1 MLIARNT
8 MGFKFRKSIKILPGV
23 KVNITNKG
31 INSASIGKQ
40 GASINI
46 GKKGVRTSVGIPG
59 SGLSYSKHHPYTN
72 QPNPLQNSSQQPP
85 PLNSRSIETSRSNV
99 WGWIIFG
106 LFCFIVGAILF

>member
-85 PLNSRSIETSRSNV
+85 PLNSRSIETTRSNV

>member
-1 MLIARNT
+1 
-8 MGFKFRKSIKILPGV
+8 MGFRFRKSIKILPGL
-23 KVNITNKG
+23 KLNLTHKG
-31 INSASIGKQ
+31 ITSASIGKP
-40 GASINI
+40 GASLNI
-46 GKKGVRTSVGIPG
+46 GKKGTRTSIRIPG
-59 SGLSYSKHHPYTN
+59 TGLSYSKHHPYTN

>member
-1 MLIARNT
+1 
-8 MGFKFRKSIKILPGV
+8 MGFRFRKSIKILPGL
-23 KVNITNKG
+23 KLNLTHKG
-31 INSASIGKQ
+31 ITSASIGKP
-40 GASINI
+40 GASLNI
-46 GKKGVRTSVGIPG
+46 GKKGTRTSIGIPG
-59 SGLSYSKHHPYTN
+59 TSLSYSKHHPYTN

>member
-1 MLIARNT
+1 MSLR
-8 MGFKFRKSIKILPGV
+8 FRKSIKILPGV

>member
-1 MLIARNT
+1 

-46 GKKGVRTSVGIPG
+46 GKKGVRTSLGIPG

>member
-1 MLIARNT
+1 VLIARNT